1 MFKEKLKI
9 YKDSINIK
17 LEEIL
22 EKLNNK
28 DCKYVV
34 EAVNYSLI
42 SGGKLLRPVLTLA
55 VCEMFNGNFKKA
67 LNFAAA
73 VEFMHVGSLV
83 HDDLPCMDDDSKR
96 RGKDSCHVK
105 FNECTA
111 VLAGDA
117 FFCSAFEILTYSKED
132 GILSEDI
139 LKAVFLL
146 SKMFGTKGTIA
157 GQDMDMFLEFK
168 KENFSLIEKIAEYK
182 TCCLIKAACGLGAIA
197 AKANQ
202 KQKDMLDEYSK
213 NLGLFFQICDDVAD
227 FKTNSLDENKL
238 NFVSIY
244 GIEKSKQKAEQYYE
258 RSLKILEKF
267 ENSEFLKE
275 LTKFIFLKVS

>member
-1 MFKEKLKI
+1 MFKKQLKI

-22 EKLNNK
+22 EKLKNK
-28 DCKYVV
+28 DCKYVFD
-34 EAVNYSLI
+34 AINYSLI

-55 VCEMFNGNFKKA
+55 VCDMFNKNFKSA

-96 RGKDSCHVK
+96 RGKDSCHIK
-105 FNECTA
+105 FNECAA

-132 GILSEDI
+132 GILNEDI
-139 LKAVFLL
+139 VKAVFLL
-146 SKMFGTKGTIA
+146 SSMFGTKGTIA

-182 TCCLIKAACGLGAIA
+182 TCCLMKAACGLGAIA

-202 KQKDMLDEYSK
+202 KQIDLLNEYSK

-227 FKTNSLDENKL
+227 YEKQNLNKNKL
-238 NFVSIY
+238 DFVSIY
-244 GIEKSKQKAEQYYE
+244 GIKNAKQKAKEHYYC
-258 RSLKILEKF
+258 SLKILEKF

-275 LTKFIFLKVS
+275 LTRFIFFKIS

>member
-1 MFKEKLKI
+1 MFKEKFEI

-22 EKLNNK
+22 TKLKNK
-28 DCKYVV
+28 DCKFVFK
-34 EAVNYSLI
+34 AMNYSLI
-42 SGGKLLRPVLTLA
+42 SGGKLLRPILTLA
-55 VCEMFNGNFKKA
+55 VCDMFSKKFKSA

-96 RGKDSCHVK
+96 RGKDSCHIK

-132 GILSEDI
+132 GILNEDI
-139 LKAVFLL
+139 VKAVFLL
-146 SKMFGTKGTIA
+146 SNMFGTKGTIA

-168 KENFSLIEKIAEYK
+168 KENFNLIEKIAEYK

-197 AKANQ
+197 AKASQ
-202 KQKDMLDEYSK
+202 KQTNLLNEYSK
-213 NLGLFFQICDDVAD
+213 NLGLFFQIYDDIAD
-227 FKTNSLDENKL
+227 YKKQNLNENKL

-244 GIEKSKQKAEQYYE
+244 GIKKAKQKAKQHYDY
-258 RSLKILEKF
+258 SLKIIEKF
-267 ENSEFLKE
+267 ENNEFLKE
-275 LTKFIFLKVS
+275 LTKFIFLKIS

>member
-1 MFKEKLKI
+1 MFEKKLKI
-9 YKDSINIK
+9 YKDNINIK

-22 EKLNNK
+22 NKLKNK
-28 DCKYVV
+28 DCEYVFD
-34 EAVNYSLI
+34 AVNYSLI
-42 SGGKLLRPVLTLA
+42 SGGKLLRPILTLA
-55 VCEMFNGNFKKA
+55 VCDMFTNNFKPA

-105 FNECTA
+105 FNECAA

-117 FFCSAFEILTYSKED
+117 FFCSAFEILTYAKED
-132 GILSEDI
+132 GVLDEDV

-146 SKMFGTKGTIA
+146 SRMFGTKGTIA
-157 GQDMDMFLEFK
+157 GQNMDMFLEFK
-168 KENFSLIEKIAEYK
+168 KENFGLIEKIAEYK

-197 AKANQ
+197 AKVNQ
-202 KQKDMLDEYSK
+202 KQVDLLNKYSK
-213 NLGLFFQICDDVAD
+213 NLGLFFQICDDIAD
-227 FKTNSLDENKL
+227 YEKKSLNKNKL

-244 GIEKSKQKAEQYYE
+244 GIKKAKQKAKEYYNC
-258 RSLKILEKF
+258 SLNLVDKF
-267 ENSEFLKE
+267 KNSEFLKE
-275 LTKFIFLKVS
+275 LTRFIFLKVS